1 MLQNQELKV
10 NKQYVTEPNF
20 EANQKFGI
28 KSQNNPEAT
37 DIFFF

>member
-10 NKQYVTEPNF
+10 NKQYVTEPNSKLT
-20 EANQKFGI
+20 QKFDI

>member
-20 EANQKFGI
+20 EAN
-28 KSQNNPEAT
+28 PEVLY
-37 DIFFF
+37 